1 MTGFDLSSVA
11 VGGLGLTGRA
21 LAEALLARGHH
32 VIVADDQPE
41 AIMEAA
47 SKLAIEVVDATS
59 EEQLDEALSK
69 VDLVVPSPGIPR
81 YHNLL
86 RMADKKG
93 IAVLSE
99 LDVGAFWDHRPR
111 AAVT

>member
-86 RMADKKG
+86 RMADNKG
-93 IAVLSE
+93 IAV
-99 LDVGAFWDHRPR
+99 
-111 AAVT
+111 

>member
-1 MTGFDLSSVA
+1 MTGLDLSSVA

-21 LAEALLARGHH
+21 LAEALLTRGHQ

-47 SKLAIEVVDATS
+47 NKLAIEVVDATS

-69 VDLVVPSPGIPR
+69 VDLVVPSPGIPIPQPPAHGGQKR
-81 YHNLL
+81 HSCL
-86 RMADKKG
+86 
-93 IAVLSE
+93 E
-99 LDVGAFWDHRPR
+99 
-111 AAVT
+111 